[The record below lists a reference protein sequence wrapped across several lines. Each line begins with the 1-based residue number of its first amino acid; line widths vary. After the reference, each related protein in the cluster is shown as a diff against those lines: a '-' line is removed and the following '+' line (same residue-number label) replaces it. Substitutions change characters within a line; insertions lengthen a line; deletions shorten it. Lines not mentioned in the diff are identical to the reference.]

1 LPELHGDRHP
11 RHDHPPG
18 AGGDVL
24 LCIHG
29 AQMARPGLGV
39 RGGVRPADRADADG
53 ADPIAA
59 DLLQYEPDRYVP
71 VPVVVDRAHHL
82 RPAAG
87 DLPVAQLHVRGA
99 HRPDRGGPDR
109 RCWACERVCT
119 HHAAADAACHRQ
131 LCDLPVPVGV
141 ERPAGGADVLRRVA
155 HRATTD
161 GGSGGPDRLPRAGLA
176 PTPRRGVRVDPH
188 PADRVLRLAALLRAR
203 AAGGLG
209 EGVARRRLARPP
221 PQPKVNRFT
230 RYVLRRV
237 VLPGIDS
244 AQAVSNARE
253 PPARTPPRPCACPPF
268 PAPAP
273 AAPLAPARR
282 SPGPRPPA
290 YRYWAVP

>member
-1 LPELHGDRHP
+1 
-11 RHDHPPG
+11 
-18 AGGDVL
+18 
-24 LCIHG
+24 
-29 AQMARPGLGV
+29 
-39 RGGVRPADRADADG
+39 
-53 ADPIAA
+53 
-59 DLLQYEPDRYVP
+59 
-71 VPVVVDRAHHL
+71 
-82 RPAAG
+82 
-87 DLPVAQLHVRGA
+87 
-99 HRPDRGGPDR
+99 
-109 RCWACERVCT
+109 ERVCT

-161 GGSGGPDRLPRAGLA
+161 GGSGGPDRFPRAGLA
-176 PTPRRGVRVDPH
+176 PTHRRGVRLDHH
-188 PADRVLRLAALLRAR
+188 PADRLLRLAALLRAR

-268 PAPAP
+268 PGPAP

-290 YRYWAVP
+290 YRYWPVPCSPRSRGPGMPICCAGPCCPGPCCAPGGSARRFCTSWFCAAICWATSAVWIPWNSPSSQPTS

>member
-1 LPELHGDRHP
+1 
-11 RHDHPPG
+11 
-18 AGGDVL
+18 
-24 LCIHG
+24 
-29 AQMARPGLGV
+29 
-39 RGGVRPADRADADG
+39 
-53 ADPIAA
+53 
-59 DLLQYEPDRYVP
+59 
-71 VPVVVDRAHHL
+71 
-82 RPAAG
+82 
-87 DLPVAQLHVRGA
+87 
-99 HRPDRGGPDR
+99 

-176 PTPRRGVRVDPH
+176 PTHRRGVRLDHH

-253 PPARTPPRPCACPPF
+253 PPAPPPRPPPFRLPAVPRARARRPTGIGRCRARRALAGRACPSAVPV
-268 PAPAP
+268 PAARGPAVPRAEVRGASAPAGS
-273 AAPLAPARR
+273 APP
-282 SPGPRPPA
+282 SVGPP
-290 YRYWAVP
+290 